1 MAASARARVH
11 CWCRCMAT
19 CSNGPS
25 VAGAGEN
32 RSRPGAV
39 SAAREVAEAGCS
51 VILGMFLKE
60 VLISDR

>member
-1 MAASARARVH
+1 MARVL
-11 CWCRCMAT
+11 
-19 CSNGPS
+19 S

-51 VILGMFLKE
+51 VILGHVFKGSFD
-60 VLISDR
+60 I